1 MFVLGIALGGILT
14 SLIVIYL
21 THIPNSGSEEKNIP
35 PKGSR
40 PNPIKSKPNKMAY
53 GGVVRPKSVTDGM
66 FPKPPN
72 FLSAREYV
80 AEEFIEKMAEDNPL
94 KQFMT
99 NPTKYNYLKL
109 KQYKEEQPLN
119 KEPFPQEHVYHSRSM
134 TNKELIESQE
144 DLLGELLEKLK
155 KDNPSKVYMITTKEA
170 MGHLNKISITATE
183 RKKEEPKM
191 KIYHTETQEDYD
203 ALMVELEKEGVTWA
217 FAGDK
222 PTASNLWDIHGNE
235 TCIKKEGN
243 KITYATCSYFNA
255 YKIIKYKAND
265 TVNNPSHYNTGGI
278 ETLDYIKAKVKDY
291 PSYAV
296 GNIMKY
302 ITRYEH
308 KNGIEDLKKAQFYL
322 NDLIEWMEGEK

>member
-1 MFVLGIALGGILT
+1 
-14 SLIVIYL
+14 
-21 THIPNSGSEEKNIP
+21 
-35 PKGSR
+35 
-40 PNPIKSKPNKMAY
+40 
-53 GGVVRPKSVTDGM
+53 
-66 FPKPPN
+66 
-72 FLSAREYV
+72 
-80 AEEFIEKMAEDNPL
+80 
-94 KQFMT
+94 
-99 NPTKYNYLKL
+99 
-109 KQYKEEQPLN
+109 
-119 KEPFPQEHVYHSRSM
+119 
-134 TNKELIESQE
+134 
-144 DLLGELLEKLK
+144 
-155 KDNPSKVYMITTKEA
+155 
-170 MGHLNKISITATE
+170 
-183 RKKEEPKM
+183 M

-222 PTASNLWDIHGNE
+222 PTASNLWDIYGNE